1 MKHKFILALLLAA
14 SSYASAATINVGGV
28 ISAAT
33 GIVATSPTYG
43 ALSNGGYYIGV
54 GSFDTVP
61 VIAPGT
67 TDISSFVNSMNVF
80 ATATSPTLAGNT
92 KGTIVGSFVSLGG
105 ANPSAFNLK
114 QIYFTVG
121 NAATKLLSTQ
131 WAIFTTAT
139 NIAFPADVTASTAV
153 TVSLGSIANSVMVAN
168 AGTEIDNVSPVKD
181 GIMFGALAT
190 TPYPPVPEPTA
201 PEPSAALL
209 GALGALSLLRRRRN

>member
-1 MKHKFILALLLAA
+1 MKRKFVLALLLAT

-33 GIVATSPTYG
+33 GIVATSPNGG
-43 ALSNGGYYIGV
+43 ALTNGGYYIAV
-54 GSFDTVP
+54 GSFATVP
-61 VIAPGT
+61 VIGPGD
-67 TDISSFVNSMNVF
+67 TDISSFVDSMNVF
-80 ATATSPTLAGNT
+80 ATVTSPTLVGNT
-92 KGTIVGSFVSLGG
+92 KGTITGSFISTGG
-105 ANPSAFNLK
+105 GNASAFNLK

-121 NAATKLLSTQ
+121 NAATKHASTE

-139 NIAFPADVTASTAV
+139 NIAFPADVTAPTAV

-181 GIMFGALAT
+181 GIMFGTLST
-190 TPYPPVPEPTA
+190 IGYQPVPEPSA

-209 GALGALSLLRRRRN
+209 GALGALGLLRRRRN